1 MIGLP
6 VVLIVMELYSPTLAV
21 ESSTIV
27 TDVDVHLISLQS
39 VSYTHL
45 RAHET

>member
-27 TDVDVHLISLQS
+27 TDVDVHLISLQWATLS
-39 VSYTHL
+39 TLLVLS
-45 RAHET
+45 